1 MLRDSEFTI
10 QEADASDVGRGVARI
25 GKASRDLLSLAVGDV
40 IEISGK
46 HKTVAK
52 CLGLNSAD
60 ENKKIIRID
69 GLIRKNCK
77 AELDSIVSIRKIK
90 FTDAES
96 IAIVPM
102 EAIPPIDPRYLADAL
117 NDIPVIPEQF
127 VMVPYFGGRLAFMI
141 VNILPDITKDIEAV
155 IITQKTRFEML
166 EKRPFSVRVEKDV
179 EDRRRHLMQKIWN
192 IEKLSKSEFDDMVDS
207 LTEFYALL
215 SRNNRENEDQ

>member
-1 MLRDSEFTI
+1 MDSEFTI

-25 GKASRDLLSLAVGDV
+25 GKASRDLLSLTVGDV

-52 CLGLNSAD
+52 CLRINLAD
-60 ENKKIIRID
+60 ENKKIIRVD
-69 GLIRKNCK
+69 GLIRKNCN
-77 AELDSIVSIRKIK
+77 AEIDCIVSVRKIK

-96 IAIVPM
+96 IAIVPL

-117 NDIPVIPEQF
+117 NGIPVIPEQF

-141 VNILPDITKDIEAV
+141 VNILPDVTQDIEAV
-155 IITQKTRFEML
+155 IITQKTQFEIL

-179 EDRRRHLMQKIWN
+179 EDRRRHLMQKIWS
-192 IEKLSKSEFDDMVDS
+192 IEKLSKSEFDDMVDN
-207 LTEFYALL
+207 LTEFYTLL
-215 SRNNRENEDQ
+215 SKDSENEDQ